1 MAISVK
7 KNYTDTAIS
16 GAVDVSKVL
25 AKINF
30 ESDFVRGDVN
40 SSEATIHNLTS
51 PISFPE
57 SIRFGISRPVNVYK
71 GTGID
76 PSFYPPSR
84 QGVQFLTRLEEVWT
98 VEDSDDPSYKIA
110 LPVSAHT
117 VVRVPNS
124 EHISASDVQTL
135 LIRLLSTA
143 YGQNSGST
151 DRIAGLLRGSLL
163 PQEVR

>member
-1 MAISVK
+1 MAITVN
-7 KNYTDTAIS
+7 KNYTDTAIA

-30 ESDFVRGDVN
+30 ESDFVRGDL
-40 SSEATIHNLTS
+40 SSNEAIIHNLTS

-57 SIRFGISRPVNVYK
+57 TFRFGISRPTNVFK
-71 GTGID
+71 GTGVD

-84 QGVQFLTRLEEVWT
+84 QGVQILTRVEEIWT
-98 VEDSDDPSYKIA
+98 VEDSGDPSFKIA

-124 EHISASDVQTL
+124 EYITASDVQTL
-135 LIRLLSTA
+135 LIRLLSLS
-143 YGQNSGST
+143 YGQNAST
-151 DRIAGLLRGSLL
+151 NERITGLLHGSLL
-163 PQEVR
+163 PQEVK